1 MHTSTFTYIPAKVGE
16 PMLVT
21 IDQDDEVLNVTI
33 GDTYLGSMVE
43 DEDSPFG
50 WETTDPLLLEELPD
64 LSMALKEEKS
74 MSDLPHALKD
84 KYGENVI
91 SWEWIDDQNL
101 NLITH
106 PGVDLQE
113 FADTIRD
120 QINEIVLFDKTMV
133 INLSQEG
140 NSEIE
145 EIYIN

>member
-1 MHTSTFTYIPAKVGE
+1 MHTRTFTYIPTKVGS

-43 DEDSPFG
+43 NEQSPYG

-64 LSMALKEEKS
+64 LSMALKEEKA
-74 MSDLPHALKD
+74 MENLPYALKD
-84 KYGENVI
+84 LFGESI
-91 SWEWIDDQNL
+91 AYWEWEDDQNL
-101 NLITH
+101 RVIAH
-106 PGVDLQE
+106 PDLDLSE
-113 FADTIRD
+113 FANAIRD

-133 INLSQEG
+133 INLSQ
-140 NSEIE
+140 NDKTE